1 MYNLTKLTLLEV
13 LNSSAEKYAEK
24 PAVSLIDSTKISF
37 REFKEKV
44 NTVSNFLKSEGVI
57 AGDKVAIL
65 SENMPNWAITYF
77 AVTTIGAI
85 AVPVMTEFS
94 SNEVHHIL
102 RHSESKVV
110 FASAKQFNK
119 LDDLESA
126 FINTRVLIDD
136 FSVIPENTKQDLLKE
151 VLASGKKEFAKI
163 KEAALK
169 FVGLLPD
176 NVEEDTTALILYT
189 SGTTGHSKG
198 VILTHK
204 NVVSDALA
212 TLQIVSVKVDDR
224 MLSILPLFHTMESTL
239 GLVVPFIA
247 GASVTYIDKPPT
259 AAVLLPALQKV
270 KPTVMLAVPLVI
282 EKIYKMRVLPE
293 INRKALVRGLYK
305 LPAVRKKINKLAGKK
320 LMHTF
325 GGELK
330 MFCIGGASLAA
341 DVERF
346 LKEAGFPYAIGYGL
360 TETSPLVTGTNPAG
374 VRFRTAGKTLPG
386 MEVVIDDPDPKNG
399 EGEILIKGP
408 NVMKGYYKD
417 PEKTKAVFT
426 KDGWFKTGD
435 LGFID
440 KDGYVFIK
448 GRSKN
453 VIIGSNGKNIY
464 PEEIESIINESKY
477 VLESLVLERAG
488 QLVARVYLNSD
499 EIDQEFKIQK
509 ASESQ
514 MREVIDKLL
523 ADLLNQVNEKV
534 STFSRLNKMIEQR
547 EPFEKTPTQK
557 IKRYLYVD

>member
-13 LNSSAEKYAEK
+13 LNTAAEKYAEK
-24 PAVSLIDSTKISF
+24 TAVSLIDSTKIT
-37 REFKEKV
+37 FKDFKTKV
-44 NTVSNFLKSEGVI
+44 NSVSQFLKSEGVI

-77 AVTTIGAI
+77 AVTTIGAV
-85 AVPVMTEFS
+85 AVPIMTEFS

-102 RHSESKVV
+102 RHSESKIV
-110 FASAKQFNK
+110 FVSAKQFNK

-126 FINTRVLIDD
+126 NINTRVLIDD
-136 FSVIPENTKQDLLKE
+136 FSVIPENTKTDLLKE
-151 VLASGKKEFAKI
+151 VLTSGKKEFAKI

-169 FVGLLPD
+169 FVGILPD

-282 EKIYKMRVLPE
+282 EKIYKMKVLPE

-305 LPAVRKKINKLAGKK
+305 LPTVRKKINKLAGKK
-320 LMHTF
+320 LLHIF

-360 TETSPLVTGTNPAG
+360 TETSPLVSGTNPAG
-374 VRFRTAGKTLPG
+374 VKFRSAGKTLPG
-386 MEVVIDDPDPKNG
+386 MQIIIDDPDPKNG

-426 KDGWFKTGD
+426 NDGWFKTGD
-435 LGFID
+435 LGLID
-440 KDGYVFIK
+440 NEGYVFIK

-488 QLVARVYLNSD
+488 QLIARVYLNSD

-514 MREVIDKLL
+514 MREVIDRLL
-523 ADLLNQVNEKV
+523 NDLLNQVNEKV
-534 STFSRLNKMIEQR
+534 NSFSRLNKIVEQR

>member
-13 LNSSAEKYAEK
+13 LNTAAEKYAEK
-24 PAVSLIDSTKISF
+24 TAVSLIDSTKIT
-37 REFKEKV
+37 FKDFKTKV
-44 NTVSNFLKSEGVI
+44 NSVSQFLKSEGVI

-77 AVTTIGAI
+77 AVTTIGAV
-85 AVPVMTEFS
+85 AVPIMTEFS

-102 RHSESKVV
+102 RHSESKIV
-110 FASAKQFNK
+110 FVSAKQFNK

-126 FINTRVLIDD
+126 NINTRVLIDD
-136 FSVIPENTKQDLLKE
+136 FSVIPENTKTDLLKE
-151 VLASGKKEFAKI
+151 VLTSGKKEFAKI

-169 FVGLLPD
+169 FVGILPD

-282 EKIYKMRVLPE
+282 EKIYKMKVLPE

-305 LPAVRKKINKLAGKK
+305 LPTVRKKINKLAGKK
-320 LMHTF
+320 LLHTF

-360 TETSPLVTGTNPAG
+360 TETSPLVSGTNPAG
-374 VRFRTAGKTLPG
+374 VKFRSAGKTLPG
-386 MEVVIDDPDPKNG
+386 MQIIIDDPDPKNG

-426 KDGWFKTGD
+426 NDGWFKTGD
-435 LGFID
+435 LGLID
-440 KDGYVFIK
+440 NEGYVFIK

-488 QLVARVYLNSD
+488 QLIARVYLNSD

-514 MREVIDKLL
+514 MREVIDRLL
-523 ADLLNQVNEKV
+523 NDILNQVNEKV
-534 STFSRLNKMIEQR
+534 NSFSRLNKIVEQR